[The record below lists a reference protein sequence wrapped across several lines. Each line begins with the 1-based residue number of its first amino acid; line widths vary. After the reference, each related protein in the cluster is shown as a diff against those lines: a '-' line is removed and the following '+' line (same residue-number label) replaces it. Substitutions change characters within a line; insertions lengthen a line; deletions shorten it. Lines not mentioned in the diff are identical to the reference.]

1 MKELILQINDF
12 LPLRDVVFNTL
23 REAILCGK
31 LSPGERLMEI
41 KLAELLGVSR
51 TPVREAIRKL
61 ELEGLVVMTPRKGAQ
76 VAKIT
81 KEDLVD
87 VLEVRKVLESL
98 AVELACELITSE
110 DINNLRT
117 NLEEFKVA
125 IANGDLTQMA
135 KKDESFHDIIY
146 SITGNKRLV
155 QILNNLR
162 EQMYRYRLEYIK
174 EESKRHSL
182 ITEHIEFINALERRD
197 KLAAKNA
204 VSTHIYNQKQTIL
217 EAINIL

>member
-1 MKELILQINDF
+1 MKELILHINDF

-31 LSPGERLMEI
+31 LTPGERLMEI
-41 KLAELLGVSR
+41 KLAEVLGVSR

-81 KEDLVD
+81 REDLVD

-110 DINNLRT
+110 DINNLRM

-125 IANGDLTQMA
+125 IADGDLTQMA

-197 KLAAKNA
+197 KIAAKKA
-204 VSTHIYNQKQTIL
+204 VTTHIHNQKQTIL

>member
-110 DINNLRT
+110 DINNLRS